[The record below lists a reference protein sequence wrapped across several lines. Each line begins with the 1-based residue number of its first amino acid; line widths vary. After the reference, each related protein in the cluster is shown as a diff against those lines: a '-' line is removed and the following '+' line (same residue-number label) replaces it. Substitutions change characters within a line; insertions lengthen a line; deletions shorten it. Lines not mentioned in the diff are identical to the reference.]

1 MRVAHRIHTNVNTIT
16 TVNNTEAI
24 AMGQF
29 DPGNSL

>member
-1 MRVAHRIHTNVNTIT
+1 MRAIITNHTNITIT